1 MAEDEEKDEET
12 DSDETKEEVE
22 YPGGEKEI
30 VSSEES
36 GRIRDFGNLDMKIDA
51 RRELHWY
58 LWVSGKK
65 LTKIREITGWG
76 RWVIWQD
83 LKYIREN
90 LSLTPKAT
98 EDVRQETLMSLRLDR
113 ARALEE
119 LDESEDPKARVKFL
133 ALAANIDLKILER
146 YTQPLKT
153 GEKEIM
159 DASEKAQ
166 AVLDFMVQK
175 FGPESLDG
183 FEAFY
188 TNRKLSIEARKKAGQ

>member
-1 MAEDEEKDEET
+1 MAEDEDKDTDGEKE
-12 DSDETKEEVE
+12 EEVE
-22 YPGGEKEI
+22 YPNGEKEI

-65 LTKIREITGWG
+65 LKKIREITGWG
-76 RWVIWQD
+76 RWTVWQD

-98 EDVRQETLMSLRLDR
+98 EEVRQETLMSLRLDR

-119 LDESEDPKARVKFL
+119 LDESEDPKAKAKFPQI
-133 ALAANIDLKILER
+133 AVDVDLKILER

-166 AVLDFMVQK
+166 AVIDFMTTK
-175 FGPESLDG
+175 FGPESLEG
-183 FEAFY
+183 FEDFY
-188 TNRKLSIEARKKAGQ
+188 KNRKLSIEARKA

>member
-1 MAEDEEKDEET
+1 MTEDKKEDREP
-12 DSDETKEEVE
+12 DSNGKEEVE
-22 YPGGEKEI
+22 YPNGEKEI

-76 RWVIWQD
+76 RWTVWQD

-98 EDVRQETLMSLRLDR
+98 EEVRQETLMSLRLDR

-119 LDESEDPKARVKFL
+119 LDESEDPKAKAKFL
-133 ALAANIDLKILER
+133 QIAVDVDLKILER

-166 AVLDFMVQK
+166 AVIDFMTTK
-175 FGPESLDG
+175 FGPESLEG
-183 FEAFY
+183 FEDFY
-188 TNRKLSIEARKKAGQ
+188 RNRKLSIEARKA

>member
-1 MAEDEEKDEET
+1 MAEDEKKDEET
-12 DSDETKEEVE
+12 DPDETKEEVE

-30 VSSEES
+30 VSSRES

-133 ALAANIDLKILER
+133 ALAATIDLKILER

-188 TNRKLSIEARKKAGQ
+188 TNRKLSIESRKKTGQ